1 MEHRLGRA
9 TLASAHSKPV
19 SLAPRRTVVAATIA
33 LGSVLLAACGGSSS
47 PASSQAETVTV
58 GVAGNIFDA
67 PLRVAE
73 ARGFFREQGLKVTF
87 VHVTAASG
95 TPSLESSSLQ
105 FLNSSPTNFLSAVAK
120 GNKEVAIGAD
130 GLGNPLGLVVSKK
143 FAAQHALTSKTSSE
157 KVAQA
162 LIGSAG
168 GFSSANTRAEAEMFL
183 KNRSV
188 DLDEVSWVSL
198 ASPSEDRAALAGG
211 RIDWFVT
218 SEPLPLQIQAAG
230 DGVVVAN
237 PQTAHEWSG
246 SYAGY
251 GQVVVTRKT
260 YADQHASTVKKFIA
274 AVEQG
279 SAYLNLHADD
289 PAIVPEIRQA
299 MPGIP
304 DAVMQASI
312 EEVDWPIFADMDRN
326 TWKYTLQFVIELG
339 ALPGSARI
347 ESGIW
352 TNDHLS

>member
-1 MEHRLGRA
+1 MEYRLRR
-9 TLASAHSKPV
+9 TASASASSRPS
-19 SLAPRRTVVAATIA
+19 SLGARRMVVATTIA
-33 LGSVLLAACGGSSS
+33 LGSVLLAACSGYSS
-47 PASSQAETVTV
+47 PASNEAESVTV

-67 PLRVAE
+67 PLRVAD

-95 TPSLESSSLQ
+95 RPSLESGALE

-120 GNKEVAIGAD
+120 GKKEVAIGAD
-130 GLGNPLGLVVSKK
+130 GLGNPLGLVVNKR
-143 FAAQHALTSKTSSE
+143 FAEQHALTSKTSP
-157 KVAQA
+157 KKAAQT
-162 LIGSAG
+162 LRGSVG
-168 GFSSANTRAEAEMFL
+168 GYSSANTRAEAEMFL

-198 ASPSEDRAALAGG
+198 ASPTEDRAALTDG

-237 PQTAHEWSG
+237 SQTVHEWSG

-251 GQVVVTRKT
+251 GQVVVSRRT
-260 YADQHASTVKKFIA
+260 YAAQHASTVKKFIT

-279 SAYLNLHADD
+279 SAYLNLHVDD
-289 PAIVPEIRQA
+289 PAIVPAVRQA

-312 EEVDWPIFADMDRN
+312 EEVDWPYFADMDKG
-326 TWKYTLQFVIELG
+326 TWKHTLQFVMELG
-339 ALPGSARI
+339 TLPGSAKI
-347 ESGIW
+347 ESGFW
-352 TNDHLS
+352 TNDYLS